1 MDREVLVDQMRRLER
16 ELRRKHGPVAL
27 LMLVPLESWPDE
39 AWDLVA
45 SAKGFN
51 GVSRIEGIRQ
61 LIALLRRV
69 VDRELWSRVIF
80 VNVLQT
86 DDPFVTAMT
95 SLHPTRSVV
104 DLHALRVRDFE
115 IPNAVLFTA
124 KKVAA

>member
-51 GVSRIEGIRQ
+51 GVGRIEGIRQ

-95 SLHPTRSVV
+95 SRHPTRSVI

>member
-16 ELRRKHGPVAL
+16 ELRRQHGPVAL

-51 GVSRIEGIRQ
+51 RVSRLEGIRQ
-61 LIALLRRV
+61 LIDLLRRV
-69 VDRELWSRVIF
+69 VDRELWSRVPF
-80 VNVLQT
+80 VTVLQT

-115 IPNAVLFTA
+115 IPRAVLFTA